1 MQEED
6 LSRALPEPE
15 APAGESPQSAD
26 AGAEPSVPDIE
37 RENALCRS
45 GDYPVK
51 VAAVRK
57 AIERS
62 AAFGC

>member
-15 APAGESPQSAD
+15 APEPTAEGEQAD
-26 AGAEPSVPDIE
+26 AAGKE
-37 RENALCRS
+37 RAGDALCHA

-57 AIERS
+57 AVERR

>member
-6 LSRALPEPE
+6 LSRASPEPE
-15 APAGESPQSAD
+15 APATDAPRCAD
-26 AGAEPSVPDIE
+26 PAAPDQE

-57 AIERS
+57 AIERR